1 MNEQGVGV
9 ICDQQANFIR
19 LKINTH
25 DVTIDSNQR
34 QLLNPSTE
42 KWASHVTLT
51 PDGKYILFLA
61 GDRLLCMRRYSD
73 NKLLAQY
80 TVYDPVCS
88 LAVSTNSRYVIVG
101 TKDKR
106 LLTLVIADPDERE
119 HDERIAYVRA
129 MNPGL
134 SMEQAMAL
142 MGEANS
148 FDGDSSD
155 DSCDSS
161 DDEAMMRAAEKRMD
175 KRRTDHRDV
184 IFCLQSDDESS
195 SSDDDDKVV
204 QNGRLTRGNTTIQVF
219 DKGLKPTAH
228 DGQIFAS
235 STTCSLQ

>member
-1 MNEQGVGV
+1 MNENGSGV
-9 ICDQQANFIR
+9 IHDRQANYLR
-19 LKINTH
+19 LNITKH
-25 DVTIDSNQR
+25 DVAIDSNER
-34 QLLNPSTE
+34 QLLNPATE
-42 KWASHVTLT
+42 KWVSHITMT
-51 PDGKYILFLA
+51 PDGKYIIFLA

-161 DDEAMMRAAEKRMD
+161 DDEALMRAAEKRMD

-195 SSDDDDKVV
+195 SSDDDDEVV
-204 QNGRLTRGNTTIQVF
+204 PEDRLSRGNTTIQVF

-228 DGQIFAS
+228 EGQIFAP
-235 STTCSLQ
+235 STICSLQ